1 MQLLNPSTLASV
13 PSFIFMKI
21 SIGSTKDKNISSI
34 VELNIKAGLT
44 VYTDGN
50 EYFIDVL
57 DESKVYRSPDV
68 MFASIP
74 DGEYLFIKNNIY
86 LVE

>member
-1 MQLLNPSTLASV
+1 
-13 PSFIFMKI
+13 MKI

-34 VELNIKAGLT
+34 VELNIEAGLT
-44 VYTDGN
+44 VYTDGI

-57 DESKVYRSPDV
+57 NEDKVYRSPDAI
-68 MFASIP
+68 FASMP

>member
-1 MQLLNPSTLASV
+1 
-13 PSFIFMKI
+13 MKI

-34 VELNIKAGLT
+34 VELNIEAGLT
-44 VYTDGN
+44 VYTDGI

-57 DESKVYRSPDV
+57 SEDKVYRSPDAIFTY
-68 MFASIP
+68 MPS
-74 DGEYLFIKNNIY
+74 GEYLFIKNNIY